1 MDLLDNHA
9 KLLQFFSVANQVTGR
24 KKLQKMIYILQQCEV
39 PFEEKYEFHFYGP
52 YSEELTLR
60 VEELCNLG
68 FVKEEKE
75 EKSSY
80 HQYHYTITDKGESF
94 LTQFQMDMP
103 EIGDRIQLLQEKSSR
118 FLELVSTMFFFH
130 PSSNEEI
137 VEKVHTVKPKQKYTD
152 EEFEEAFQFIA
163 HLKKNR
169 VTKNIEDN
177 MLQ

>member
-1 MDLLDNHA
+1 MLDNHA

-68 FVKEEKE
+68 FVEEQKE

-94 LTQFQMDMP
+94 LTQFEMDMP
-103 EIGDRIQLLQEKSSR
+103 DIGEMITLLQEKSSR
-118 FLELVSTMFFFH
+118 FLELMSTMFFFCH
-130 PSSNEEI
+130 SSKEEI
-137 VEKVHTVKPKQKYTD
+137 IKKVHTVKPKQKYTD
-152 EEFEEAFQFIA
+152 EEIKEAFQ
-163 HLKKNR
+163 LMDELTNKN
-169 VTKNIEDN
+169 KSSY
-177 MLQ
+177 